1 MPTFKY
7 HAKNG
12 SKNIEGLL
20 DARDREDAVEKLH
33 QMNYIPVRIEQTTQD
48 ANKNQSK
55 ARWLFLNRVRS
66 RDITLFSRQLASL
79 TKSGVGILSA
89 LTIIARQFSN
99 PLFKNILDDIQNEV
113 KNGNELSSA
122 IARHPKI
129 FSPLYIAM
137 VRSGEASGMLEDILV
152 KLADYRQKQDEIF
165 SRVRS
170 ALAYPVL
177 MGFVGTGTIFFML
190 TFVMPRLRRVF
201 DRAGQ
206 ELPLPTQILLAISSI
221 LQQWW
226 VVILIAL
233 GVIILLIKQGAKTDI
248 QKNFISRL
256 QLSLP
261 IVGSFIHKNELA
273 RFSRT
278 LELLIKSGI
287 PILKAIGITAPV
299 VNNELIKTELK
310 NTQQEL
316 EQGGSLGNSLR
327 GSRLFPE
334 FMTSLIIVGE
344 KSGRMDEA
352 LAEVAASY
360 ERDTDEA
367 IKVMVSLLE
376 PIMILVMGIIV
387 GFIVIAMLLP
397 IFQMDVMAR

>member
-7 HAKNG
+7 RAKNG

-20 DARDREDAVEKLH
+20 VARDREDAVEKLH

-48 ANKNQSK
+48 ADKNQSK

-89 LTIIARQFSN
+89 LTIIARQSSN
-99 PLFKNILDDIQNEV
+99 PLFKNILNDIQNEV

-122 IARHPKI
+122 IARHPKT

-137 VRSGEASGMLEDILV
+137 VRSGEASGMLEEILV

-201 DRAGQ
+201 ERVGQ
-206 ELPLPTQILLAISSI
+206 ELPLPTQILLSISSI

-226 VVILIAL
+226 VVILIVL

-256 QLSLP
+256 QLRLP

-278 LELLIKSGI
+278 LELLIRSGI
-287 PILKAIGITAPV
+287 PILKAIGITAPIV
-299 VNNELIKTELK
+299 HNELIKTELK

-316 EQGGSLGNSLR
+316 EQGGSLGNSLQ
-327 GSRLFPE
+327 GSKLFPE

-344 KSGRMDEA
+344 KSGGMDEA
-352 LAEVAASY
+352 LAEVATSY

-367 IKVMVSLLE
+367 IKMMISLLE

-397 IFQMDVMAR
+397 IFQMDVMA